1 MPEIDNLNQITPP
14 SVSPEFV
21 ADTRAAIEHLER
33 NFPNSA
39 AHMAHVAR
47 LRQSLEAAVAVQRP
61 APVDQRSAAQRVH
74 DAHFGVS
81 YTDGRVALPAVLA
94 ALVEHDAAAQL
105 KKENVSAQF
114 DRIGRDYAKAVET
127 AKAVLLQTGS
137 TVKPEQLGVHALRQL
152 EIYGAHL
159 KRHAASRP
167 K

>member
-105 KKENVSAQF
+105 KKEDVATEF
-114 DRIGRDYAKAVET
+114 DRIGGDYAKAIET
-127 AKAVLLQTGS
+127 AKSVLLTIGS
-137 TVKPEQLGVHALRQL
+137 TVKPEQLGVNALRQL
-152 EIYGAHL
+152 EIWSEHL